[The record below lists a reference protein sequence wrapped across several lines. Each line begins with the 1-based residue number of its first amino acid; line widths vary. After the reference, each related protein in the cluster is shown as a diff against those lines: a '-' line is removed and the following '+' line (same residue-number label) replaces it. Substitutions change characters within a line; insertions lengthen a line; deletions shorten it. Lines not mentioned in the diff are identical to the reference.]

1 MFYCNMSN
9 DSFTENW
16 PRRLKAER
24 LRLRLT
30 QADLARHVNVSGS
43 TQVAY
48 EQGVRTPSLGYFVA
62 LKGIGIDVW
71 YLMFGVR
78 AERRAADTF
87 DWALLA
93 EVQEA
98 ITEWCSARELEL
110 PPPRFLEVSRLLYEQ
125 FISEREVQPDAIE
138 RILKLVA

>member
-1 MFYCNMSN
+1 MSN
-9 DSFTENW
+9 DALTEDW

-30 QADLARHVNVSGS
+30 QADLARYVDVSGS

-48 EQGVRTPSLGYFVA
+48 EQGVRTPGLGYLVA
-62 LKGIGIDVW
+62 LQSTGIDAW
-71 YLMFGVR
+71 YVMFGIR
-78 AERRAADTF
+78 AERRAADAF
-87 DWALLA
+87 DWTLFA
-93 EVQEA
+93 EIQEA

-110 PPPRFLEVSRLLYEQ
+110 PPRRFLEISRLLYEQ